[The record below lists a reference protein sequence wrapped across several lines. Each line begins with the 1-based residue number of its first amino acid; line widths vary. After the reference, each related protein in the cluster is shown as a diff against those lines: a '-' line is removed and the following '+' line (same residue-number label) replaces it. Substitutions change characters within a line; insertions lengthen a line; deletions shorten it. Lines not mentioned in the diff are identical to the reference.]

1 MARMEHSPDVQL
13 AKNDAQE
20 YQEYDAS
27 KNKERRFTEQGRK
40 IYKDLMNKEQI
51 FTEQG
56 TILTEQR
63 TKRELYVAR

>member
-1 MARMEHSPDVQL
+1 MTRRNTKSTTRQRTR
-13 AKNDAQE
+13 NE
-20 YQEYDAS
+20 YLQRKDLQ
-27 KNKERRFTEQGRK
+27 NKEQKFIEQGTK

-56 TILTEQR
+56 TILTKQR